1 MLSFAPLSS
10 QEIVARLGNLAK
22 PTVSLEPDRLP
33 DLAASPSRLLPRL
46 QRMAESGGAIS
57 PRDLERIIGPSSELL
72 DLNYL
77 RRGLLA
83 ARPVCRIEVK
93 GNAFDAGGFGSGFL
107 VGPRLLLTNH
117 HVLPDGDTAKR
128 SKADFDLELDLYGM
142 RQTPVRFT
150 FEPDSG
156 FWTDPVLDYSLV
168 AVSLE
173 SEEGAKALEGYG
185 FLRLNPRTGKA
196 EVGEAVSIIGHP
208 SGEPKQVAL
217 RDNHVLAIGTGPGH
231 SGDDFLWYQTDTLGG
246 NSGSPVFNDQWQ
258 VVALHHAGVPATK
271 LEGGETFYRLRRND
285 DAGQPR
291 WVRQKDT
298 ADYGEDAFL
307 WVANEGVRI
316 SSIAK
321 ALEAKNRETPAPL
334 LTEWLEDLSG
344 SRPYPGTRAE
354 DHLVQPFF
362 EQTSTMPQ
370 MSGDGL
376 SGDRPN
382 EQGPLERGSKGSSR
396 STHPDSYY
404 AGRTGYD
411 PQFLGFA
418 LPLPDLSGAVSRFGA
433 TATLLDGSSELK
445 YTHFSVVMCAPRRL
459 AFVTAVNID
468 GKQSR
473 GLPRDRDV
481 WFYDGRLD
489 SSLQIGD
496 ELYSDEP
503 DNYFDRGH
511 LVRRQDPVWG
521 EDAVQANEDTF
532 HWTNCS
538 PQYWAFNQGSTLWQ
552 GLENFIL
559 YNTDADD
566 LRATVFTGPVFSE
579 SDTLHR
585 GVLIPQRF
593 FKLVAVLDGAG
604 ILSSSAYVVSQ
615 EQYALNVPFERLPTG
630 PYRDFQV
637 SIASLE
643 GATGLHFGEV
653 LTKSDAFTG
662 SADRSL
668 RGLADLEHPRRGQ
681 GTRPVSPA

>member
-1 MLSFAPLSS
+1 
-10 QEIVARLGNLAK
+10 
-22 PTVSLEPDRLP
+22 
-33 DLAASPSRLLPRL
+33 
-46 QRMAESGGAIS
+46 MAESGGAIS
-57 PRDLERIIGPSSELL
+57 PRDLERIIGPSSELM

-93 GNAFDAGGFGSGFL
+93 ASAFEGGGFGTGFL

-117 HVLPDGDTAKR
+117 HVLPDAAAARR

-142 RQTPVRFT
+142 RQTPVRFA
-150 FEPDSG
+150 FEPETG
-156 FWTDPVLDYSLV
+156 FWTDPALDYTLV
-168 AVSLE
+168 ALSLT
-173 SEEGAKALEGYG
+173 SEGGGKALESYG

-196 EVGEAVSIIGHP
+196 EVGESVSIIGHP

-217 RDNHVLAIGTGPGH
+217 RDNKVLAIGTQPGQ
-231 SGDDFLWYQTDTLGG
+231 SGDDFLWYETDTLGG

-258 VVALHHAGVPATK
+258 VVALHHAGVPALK
-271 LEGGETFYRLRRND
+271 QENGETFYRLKRDD

-298 ADYGEDAFL
+298 SDYGEDAFL
-307 WVANEGVRI
+307 WIANEGVRV
-316 SSIAK
+316 SSIAR
-321 ALEAKNRETPAPL
+321 ALEASNTAAPTPL
-334 LTEWLEDLSG
+334 LTAWLEDLSG
-344 SRPYPGTRAE
+344 SRPYPGTRPE
-354 DHLVQPFF
+354 DHLVQPILQ
-362 EQTSTMPQ
+362 QTPLETTAPTPSFA
-370 MSGDGL
+370 GV
-376 SGDRPN
+376 
-382 EQGPLERGSKGSSR
+382 LERGSSATSE
-396 STHPDSYY
+396 HPLAYY
-404 AGRTGYD
+404 QGRTGYD
-411 PQFLGFA
+411 PQFLGFP
-418 LPLPDLSGAVSRFGA
+418 LPLPELTGAVRRFGA
-433 TATLLDGSSELK
+433 VATLLDDSSELK

-468 GKQSR
+468 GKESR
-473 GLPRDRDV
+473 SLPRDRDV
-481 WFYDGRLD
+481 WFYDPRLER
-489 SSLQIGD
+489 SLQIGD
-496 ELYSDEP
+496 ELYSNEP

-521 EDAVQANEDTF
+521 ESAVQANGDTF

-579 SDTLHR
+579 SDELHR

-604 ILSSSAYVVSQ
+604 TLSSSAYVVSQ
-615 EQYALNVPFERLPTG
+615 EGYARNIPFERTPTG

-637 SIASLE
+637 SITSLE
-643 GATGLHFGEV
+643 TATGLNFGEV
-653 LTKSDAFTG
+653 LKKSDVFTG
-662 SADRSL
+662 TEARAL
-668 RGLADLEHPRRGQ
+668 RALSDLEHPRRGPGQ
-681 GTRPVSPA
+681 GSGMQPGTLA

>member
-1 MLSFAPLSS
+1 MLSFAPQSS
-10 QEIVARLGNLAK
+10 QEIVARLIER
-22 PTVSLEPDRLP
+22 PVSRPQAVPSSLV
-33 DLAASPSRLLPRL
+33 AAPARLLPRL

-93 GNAFDAGGFGSGFL
+93 ASAFDGGGYGTGFL

-117 HVLPDGDTAKR
+117 HVLPDDAAAHR
-128 SKADFDLELDLYGM
+128 SKADFDFELDLYGM
-142 RQTPVRFT
+142 RQTPVRFA
-150 FEPDSG
+150 FEPETG
-156 FWTDPVLDYSLV
+156 FWTDPVLDYTLV
-168 AVSLE
+168 ALSLTSEGGGKPLE
-173 SEEGAKALEGYG
+173 SYG

-196 EVGEAVSIIGHP
+196 EVGESVSIVGHP

-217 RDNHVLAIGTGPGH
+217 RDNKVLAIGTQPGQ
-231 SGDDFLWYQTDTLGG
+231 SGDDFLWYETDTLGG

-258 VVALHHAGVPATK
+258 VVALHHAGVPALK
-271 LEGGETFYRLRRND
+271 QEGGETYYRLRRDD
-285 DAGQPR
+285 DARQPR

-307 WVANEGVRI
+307 WIANEGVRI
-316 SSIAK
+316 SSIAR
-321 ALEAKNRETPAPL
+321 ALEARNTEVPTTL
-334 LTEWLEDLSG
+334 LTAWLEDLSG
-344 SRPYPGTRAE
+344 SRPYPGTRPE
-354 DHLVQPFF
+354 DHLVQPLLQ
-362 EQTSTMPQ
+362 QT
-370 MSGDGL
+370 
-376 SGDRPN
+376 
-382 EQGPLERGSKGSSR
+382 PLETTAPTPSFAGVLERASSAA
-396 STHPDSYY
+396 SEHPLSYY
-404 AGRTGYD
+404 QGRTGYD
-411 PQFLGFA
+411 PQFLGFS
-418 LPLPDLSGAVSRFGA
+418 LPLPDLSGATARYGA
-433 TATLLDGSSELK
+433 VATLLDGGSELK

-468 GKQSR
+468 GKESR
-473 GLPRDRDV
+473 SLPRDRDV
-481 WFYDGRLD
+481 WFYDPRLER
-489 SSLQIGD
+489 SLQIGD
-496 ELYSDEP
+496 ELYSNEP

-521 EDAVQANEDTF
+521 ESAVEANADTF

-566 LRATVFTGPVFSE
+566 LRATVFTGPVFSN
-579 SDTLHR
+579 SDELHR

-593 FKLVAVLDGAG
+593 FKVVAVLDGAG
-604 ILSSSAYVVSQ
+604 TLSSSAYVVSQ
-615 EQYALNVPFERLPTG
+615 EGYARNIPFERTPTG

-643 GATGLHFGEV
+643 AATGLNFGEV
-653 LTKSDAFTG
+653 LKTGDAFTG
-662 SADRSL
+662 TEARAL
-668 RGLADLEHPRRGQ
+668 RALSDLEHPRRGQ
-681 GTRPVSPA
+681 GQGQGAQSSTLA

>member
-1 MLSFAPLSS
+1 MLSFAPQSS
-10 QEIVARLGNLAK
+10 QEIVARLIER
-22 PTVSLEPDRLP
+22 PTPQPAPSSLV
-33 DLAASPSRLLPRL
+33 AAPARLLPRL

-57 PRDLERIIGPSSELL
+57 PRDLERIIGPSSELM

-83 ARPVCRIEVK
+83 GRPVCRIEVK
-93 GNAFDAGGFGSGFL
+93 ASAFNGGGFGTGFL

-117 HVLPDGDTAKR
+117 HVLPDEDAARR
-128 SKADFDLELDLYGM
+128 SKADFDFELDLYGM
-142 RQTPVRFT
+142 RQTPVRFAFAPET
-150 FEPDSG
+150 G
-156 FWTDPVLDYSLV
+156 FWTDPALDYTLV
-168 AVSLE
+168 ALSLT
-173 SEEGAKALEGYG
+173 SETGAKALEGYG

-196 EVGEAVSIIGHP
+196 EVGESVSIIGHP

-217 RDNHVLAIGTGPGH
+217 RDNKVLAIGTQPGE
-231 SGDDFLWYQTDTLGG
+231 SGDDFLWYETDTLGG

-258 VVALHHAGVPATK
+258 VVALHHAGVPALK
-271 LEGGETFYRLRRND
+271 QENGETFYRLRRDD

-307 WVANEGVRI
+307 WIANEGVRI
-316 SSIAK
+316 SSIAR
-321 ALEAKNRETPAPL
+321 ALETRNTEAPTAL

-344 SRPYPGTRAE
+344 SRPYPGTRPE
-354 DHLVQPFF
+354 DHLVQPIPL
-362 EQTSTMPQ
+362 QTPLETAAPIPSV
-370 MSGDGL
+370 S
-376 SGDRPN
+376 
-382 EQGPLERGSKGSSR
+382 PLERAPKGSSAA
-396 STHPDSYY
+396 SEHPLSYY
-404 AGRTGYD
+404 QGRTGYD
-411 PQFLGFA
+411 PQFLGFS
-418 LPLPDLSGAVSRFGA
+418 LPMPDLSGAVARFGA
-433 TATLLDGSSELK
+433 VATLKDGSSELE

-468 GKQSR
+468 GVESR
-473 GLPRDRDV
+473 SLPRDRDV
-481 WFYDGRLD
+481 WFYDPRLER
-489 SSLQIGD
+489 SLQIGD
-496 ELYSDEP
+496 ELYSNEP

-521 EDAVQANEDTF
+521 ENAVQANGDTF

-579 SDTLHR
+579 SDELHR

-593 FKLVAVLDGAG
+593 FKVVAVLDGAG
-604 ILSSSAYVVSQ
+604 TLSSSAYVVSQ
-615 EQYALNVPFERLPTG
+615 EGYARNIPFERTPTG

-643 GATGLHFGEV
+643 AATGLNFGET
-653 LTKSDAFTG
+653 LKKSDAFTG
-662 SADRSL
+662 TEARALRSL
-668 RGLADLEHPRRGQ
+668 SDLEHPRRG
-681 GTRPVSPA
+681 